1 MPRQTRQ
8 QKIDASKQA
17 ILDKF
22 QSLLKENYFKNMSQG
37 YEVAMTLIYDK
48 IKDGSLKTIDDV
60 QKFTEKSAKIGLK
73 FVDKKN

>member
-1 MPRQTRQ
+1 
-8 QKIDASKQA
+8 
-17 ILDKF
+17 
-22 QSLLKENYFKNMSQG
+22 MSQG
-37 YEVAMTLIYDK
+37 YEVAMTLINDK

>member
-22 QSLLKENYFKNMSQG
+22 QSLLKENYLKNMSQG

-48 IKDGSLKTIDDV
+48 IKDGSLKALDDV
-60 QKFTEKSAKIGLK
+60 QKLTEKSAKIGLK
-73 FVDKKN
+73 FVDKNH